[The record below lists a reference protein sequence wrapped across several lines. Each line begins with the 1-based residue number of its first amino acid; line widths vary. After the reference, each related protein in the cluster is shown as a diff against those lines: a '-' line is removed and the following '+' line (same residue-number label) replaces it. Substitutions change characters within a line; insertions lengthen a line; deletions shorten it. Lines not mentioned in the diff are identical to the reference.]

1 MKALRV
7 LLFLLTLTLLF
18 AGILFALNRY
28 PETEAVQE
36 TVPATESVQP
46 QTEAITEPVT
56 EVQTETEETETEETE
71 SATETEPAAKD
82 PASVRIAAVGDIM
95 FHTPQLDYAASG
107 SGHDFSE
114 SFALISPLIQR
125 ADFAIGNFETTSN
138 EDYDWFSY
146 PQFNTPP
153 QAIDAIRDAGFDAL
167 STANNHTLDTYQSG
181 VVQTRRN
188 IMERGL
194 IAFGTREEA
203 GERIEMTEV
212 NGIPIALLAYTYGFN
227 GLEYVLSDEEYID
240 MVNPLDPEAI
250 REDIEQAKERGAE
263 LVIIYPH
270 WGIEYSRTASEEQ
283 ETLAHQMIDWG
294 ADLVLGSHPHVVQTQ
309 EWVQRDDGTRAYI
322 IYSMGNFISGQRLE
336 YNEDIHVE
344 QSVLLDIVVSRDEA
358 GRINVDSVDT
368 LPLWVD
374 RTDAGL
380 FRTVHTQD
388 ALGPLADSFADW
400 KLDRIRR
407 AQEDTDAIL
416 TITGAD
422 E

>member
-1 MKALRV
+1 
-7 LLFLLTLTLLF
+7 
-18 AGILFALNRY
+18 
-28 PETEAVQE
+28 
-36 TVPATESVQP
+36 
-46 QTEAITEPVT
+46 
-56 EVQTETEETETEETE
+56 
-71 SATETEPAAKD
+71 
-82 PASVRIAAVGDIM
+82 
-95 FHTPQLDYAASG
+95 
-107 SGHDFSE
+107 
-114 SFALISPLIQR
+114 
-125 ADFAIGNFETTSN
+125 
-138 EDYDWFSY
+138 
-146 PQFNTPP
+146 
-153 QAIDAIRDAGFDAL
+153 
-167 STANNHTLDTYQSG
+167 
-181 VVQTRRN
+181 
-188 IMERGL
+188 MERGL

-380 FRTVHTQD
+380 FHTVHTQD